1 MSILN
6 NKTKQFKKD
15 FKDFSKDNNT
25 FYTYLTAYMSATLLC
40 FMMIFTKTIIVPIIV
55 SSLFFALIRLGMRKI
70 FNQLQTKYVIEEI
83 TKYKERLWYSLNVDK
98 KIKSLTALFFWE
110 LPPRKL
116 QVNFLKHSAT
126 NKIGRYSA

>member
-25 FYTYLTAYMSATLLC
+25 FYTYLTAYTSATLLC

-55 SSLFFALIRLGMRKI
+55 SSLFFALVRLGMRKI

-83 TKYKERLWYSLNVDK
+83 TKYKERL
-98 KIKSLTALFFWE
+98 
-110 LPPRKL
+110 
-116 QVNFLKHSAT
+116 
-126 NKIGRYSA
+126 

>member
-25 FYTYLTAYMSATLLC
+25 FYTYLTAYMSATILC

-70 FNQLQTKYVIEEI
+70 FNQLQTKYVIEGI

-98 KIKSLTALFFWE
+98 KIKSLTALFFGNYHPE
-110 LPPRKL
+110 NYKL
-116 QVNFLKHSAT
+116 IFSNIVQPL
-126 NKIGRYSA
+126 